1 MAWLGG
7 TVFVA
12 SLAFCGWTYLVV
24 WSSAASS
31 AARWRAVAMNAVLV
45 TLFASHHSLFARDT
59 VKAWLARA
67 VPEALIRSLYVWV
80 ASALLIAMLWLWQP
94 LGGEVYR
101 LSGWLALTAVAV
113 QLIGV
118 WLIVQAV
125 RAIDALELA
134 GIRLVQPARPCQ
146 PAPPALPA
154 LPAPP
159 ALVVRGPYRLVR
171 HPLYLG
177 WILVT
182 FGTPHL
188 TGDRLAFAALT
199 TAYLLVAVPWEEGA
213 LARAFGTE
221 YAHYSA
227 RVRWRVIPYLY

>member
-1 MAWLGG
+1 MLPRALAWLGG
-7 TVFVA
+7 AVFVA
-12 SLAFCGWTYLVV
+12 SLIFCGWTYLVV
-24 WSSAASS
+24 WSSAERSASG
-31 AARWRAVAMNAVLV
+31 WGDVGLNALLV
-45 TLFASHHSLFARDT
+45 TIFASHHSLFARDT
-59 VKAWLARA
+59 VKAWLARV
-67 VPEALIRSLYVWV
+67 VPEALLRSTYVWA
-80 ASALLIAMLWLWQP
+80 ASALLIGMLWLWQP

-101 LSGWLALTAVAV
+101 LSGWLGLAAAAV
-113 QLIGV
+113 QLTGV

-134 GIRLVQPARPCQ
+134 GIRQL
-146 PAPPALPA
+146 LPTR
-154 LPAPP
+154 P

-199 TAYLLVAVPWEEGA
+199 TAYVLVAVPWEERS
-213 LARAFGTE
+213 LARAFGAE
-221 YAHYSA
+221 YVQYSA
-227 RVRWRVIPYLY
+227 LVRWRVIPYLY